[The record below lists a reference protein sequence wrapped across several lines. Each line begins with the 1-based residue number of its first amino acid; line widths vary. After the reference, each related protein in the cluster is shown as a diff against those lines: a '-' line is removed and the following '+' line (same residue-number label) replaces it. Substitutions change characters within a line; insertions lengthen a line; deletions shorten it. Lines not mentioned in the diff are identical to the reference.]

1 MLDTSISV
9 VFGGVFMWGN
19 PVQKLSSVC
28 GVWSEQIFSSE
39 KCVHNQSLLHQFM
52 NTFTMRLY
60 TALRLIS
67 ICYVG
72 LIHTFHTPYNNHFFF
87 KETNLYNNKGDN
99 K

>member
-1 MLDTSISV
+1 MLDTSLSV
-9 VFGGVFMWGN
+9 VYGGVFTWG
-19 PVQKLSSVC
+19 KLVYNQPSMC
-28 GVWSEQIFSSE
+28 GLWNEQIITVK
-39 KCVHNQSLLHQFM
+39 KCVHNQSLLHLFM